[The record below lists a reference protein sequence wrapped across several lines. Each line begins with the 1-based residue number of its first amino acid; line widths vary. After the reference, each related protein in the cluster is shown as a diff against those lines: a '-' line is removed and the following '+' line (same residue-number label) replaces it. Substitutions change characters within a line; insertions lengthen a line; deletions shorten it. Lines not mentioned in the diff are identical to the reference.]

1 MIRYGT
7 NPIAWANDDDQ
18 TIGAHIPTKQILEEA
33 GRVIGFDGIE
43 NGHRWPDDP
52 QALKDLL
59 GRYGLAFI
67 SGWYSTTLLTGS
79 VEDEIASVQP
89 HLAKLKA
96 NDCRVCIVCEC
107 SNTVHGNPDAPV
119 NDRPR
124 LAAGDMAAFGA
135 KIEAFAQYLASQGI
149 TLAYHHHMGT
159 VVESPEDID
168 AFMAATGPAT
178 HLLFDAGHCAFGG
191 GDPVAVLRRHAARVA
206 HFHAKNIRRAVTQQV
221 RKESLSFLQG
231 VLAGAFTV
239 PGDPE
244 GAIDF
249 VPLLRILADAGYD
262 GWLVIEAEQDPTVR
276 NPLEYQSLGLKSL
289 KAAAREAGLD
299 RAAAEAGALPSS
311 SPPAPSSLKKVH

>member
-7 NPIAWANDDDQ
+7 NPIAWANDDDRS
-18 TIGAHIPTKQILEEA
+18 IGAHIPTEQILHEA
-33 GRVIGFDGIE
+33 GALIGFDGIE

-59 GRYGLAFI
+59 GRHGLQFI
-67 SGWYSTTLLTGS
+67 SGWYSTELLTRS
-79 VEDEIASVQP
+79 VEDEIAAVQG

-96 NDCRVCIVCEC
+96 NDCAICIVCEC
-107 SNTVHGNPDAPV
+107 SNTVHGDPDVPV

-124 LAAGDMAAFGA
+124 LTAGEMAAFGA
-135 KIEAFAQYLASQGI
+135 KVEAFAAYLAGQGI

-159 VVESPEDID
+159 VVESPEEID

-191 GDPVAVLRRHAARVA
+191 GDPARVLAKHAARVA
-206 HFHAKNIRRAVTQQV
+206 HFHAKNIRRPVTEQV
-221 RKESLSFLQG
+221 RRTGMSFLQA
-231 VLAGAFTV
+231 VKAGAFTV

-262 GWLVIEAEQDPTVR
+262 GWLVIEAEQDPVLR
-276 NPLEYQSLGLKSL
+276 NPLEYQSMGLRAL
-289 KAAAREAGLD
+289 KGAAAQAGLETGPD
-299 RAAAEAGALPSS
+299 MGS
-311 SPPAPSSLKKVH
+311 